1 MDEYEVKMLE
11 KIDSGVMLTE
21 RELKELCFEYNEVD
35 RIEGDNRR
43 WCRSV
48 KSIIK
53 FGERYFALDWQEG
66 LTECQ
71 ENEFCS
77 QPYEVEE
84 NTYEKTITVTEWKKK

>member
-1 MDEYEVKMLE
+1 MLE
-11 KIDSGVMLTE
+11 KIDSGVKLTE
-21 RELKELCFEYNEVD
+21 RELRELCFEFNEVD

-43 WCRSV
+43 WSRSV

-53 FGERYFALDWQEG
+53 LGEKYFAVEWEEG

-71 ENEFCS
+71 ENEFYY

-84 NTYEKTITVTEWKKK
+84 YTFEKTITVTEWKKKQ